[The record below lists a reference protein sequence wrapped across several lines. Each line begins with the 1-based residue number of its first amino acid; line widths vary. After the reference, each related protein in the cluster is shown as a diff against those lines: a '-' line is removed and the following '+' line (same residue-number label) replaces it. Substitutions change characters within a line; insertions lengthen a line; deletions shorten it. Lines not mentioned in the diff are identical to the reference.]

1 MKLEKDF
8 GQYGGQ
14 YVPET
19 LMTVL
24 KVLEKEFEDYCFTDE
39 FKNVKVLAKGE
50 INEKAEMISVE
61 R

>member
-1 MKLEKDF
+1 MNSDKDKIQEA
-8 GQYGGQ
+8 GYR
-14 YVPET
+14 
-19 LMTVL
+19 TVTPIIISN
-24 KVLEKEFEDYCFTDE
+24 TDE